1 MRRLILLLIIS
12 LGILS
17 VTLAQHSVLVKGI
30 VLDEMGESI
39 PYVNISVPGQAV
51 GTTTDMSGK
60 YRFTAS
66 VNDSLK
72 ILYTSISYSDKS
84 CLLYVGDKNEI
95 VHNVTLGVEINQL
108 PQAIVED
115 KRVRKAGLV
124 RLNPKI
130 SQIVPSVGGIETLVM
145 SLPGVSSK
153 SELSSQ
159 YSVRGGNFDENL
171 VYVNDIQIYRPV
183 LIRSGQQEGLSFV
196 NSDLVSSLMFSA
208 GGFDATYGDKM
219 SSVLDIKY
227 RKPTK
232 NAASFTAS
240 LLGGSM
246 HVEGVSKTRRFRY
259 LFGARYKTNKYLL
272 STLDTEAQYDPNFA
286 DIQSYITYDVSDVW
300 EMSFLGHFGKNTY
313 RFIPEVGETSF
324 GTVSEAYKL
333 KIYFDGQEEDS
344 YSTGTG
350 AITARYHKLDKLNMK
365 FIFSGFYTKEQERFD
380 ILGQYY
386 LNSLETSPGEE
397 DYGDSITN
405 VGVGSFLN
413 HANNKLN
420 ASVLSL
426 SHIGTRNF
434 DNHTLKWGGKL
445 QTEDVDY
452 ILKEWEMV
460 DSSGYSLPYSDE
472 LVLLSFTDTSNFDIF
487 SHRAEAYI
495 QDAFEFEKDSNEYTL
510 VAGLRG
516 NYWSFN
522 QQFLISPRFS
532 FSMDPNWSKD
542 MILRISGGVYNQPP
556 FFKEVIRQDGSI
568 NNDIKA
574 QSSVQVVFGGDYVF
588 QAWGRPFKFMT
599 EVYYK
604 YLWNIIPYDIDN
616 VRIRYY
622 GENMAVG
629 YATGIDLKVNG
640 EFVKGTESWFSLSLM
655 KTMEDIDGDSYVDS
669 DGETVYPGYLRRPT
683 DQRVNF
689 NVFFQDYLPGNPTWK
704 AHLNLVYGTGLP
716 FGPPNTERYMATGV
730 IPAYRRVDV
739 GLSKRIIGPK
749 TNFSENSPFRFIND
763 FWISL
768 EAFNL
773 LDINNTISYIW
784 ITDVYDRQYAV
795 PNYLT
800 GRRLN
805 LKMHM
810 SF

>member
-1 MRRLILLLIIS
+1 
-12 LGILS
+12 
-17 VTLAQHSVLVKGI
+17 
-30 VLDEMGESI
+30 
-39 PYVNISVPGQAV
+39 
-51 GTTTDMSGK
+51 
-60 YRFTAS
+60 
-66 VNDSLK
+66 
-72 ILYTSISYSDKS
+72 
-84 CLLYVGDKNEI
+84 
-95 VHNVTLGVEINQL
+95 
-108 PQAIVED
+108 
-115 KRVRKAGLV
+115 
-124 RLNPKI
+124 
-130 SQIVPSVGGIETLVM
+130 
-145 SLPGVSSK
+145 
-153 SELSSQ
+153 
-159 YSVRGGNFDENL
+159 
-171 VYVNDIQIYRPV
+171 
-183 LIRSGQQEGLSFV
+183 
-196 NSDLVSSLMFSA
+196 
-208 GGFDATYGDKM
+208 
-219 SSVLDIKY
+219 
-227 RKPTK
+227 
-232 NAASFTAS
+232 
-240 LLGGSM
+240 
-246 HVEGVSKTRRFRY
+246 
-259 LFGARYKTNKYLL
+259 
-272 STLDTEAQYDPNFA
+272 
-286 DIQSYITYDVSDVW
+286 
-300 EMSFLGHFGKNTY
+300 
-313 RFIPEVGETSF
+313 
-324 GTVSEAYKL
+324 
-333 KIYFDGQEEDS
+333 
-344 YSTGTG
+344 
-350 AITARYHKLDKLNMK
+350 
-365 FIFSGFYTKEQERFD
+365 
-380 ILGQYY
+380 
-386 LNSLETSPGEE
+386 
-397 DYGDSITN
+397 
-405 VGVGSFLN
+405 
-413 HANNKLN
+413 LN